1 MIIQDNE
8 KGDTMNAKRGFTLI
22 LVLALFA
29 MVLTACGG
37 KTDEPSD
44 TDKVKAT
51 STPVPTDT
59 PTPTEAPKTPEQLD
73 LAALDLFFES
83 AATMAKGADFPLEEG
98 AKFIL
103 KWENTDAVMEL
114 ETEKTF
120 KTRAWES
127 WVHLT
132 EFPKGRYTMQS
143 EQYALEGAYG
153 TITGTLKADG
163 SISWVSDNINGDLYK
178 YISARGVEQDP
189 AYLAR
194 IEESK
199 ALQGEWNGNAEFSFK
214 KLVEANVSANDKETL
229 KYYNN
234 LLSLLKKNGFSGN
247 MPITINCY
255 ILSEKEL
262 IFSMY
267 VDWTSFL
274 SAIEKATNSKD
285 NMLNFLSVVIGASK
299 SDVSA
304 AIKAQGTDVMTFGN
318 AVVRTLK
325 DLCDSFPGVTSKGA
339 YTIDKDTVRFAAGQL
354 SDYMIYDR
362 NKNNLIY
369 ADESYGLD
377 CRLKK
382 KE

>member
-1 MIIQDNE
+1 
-8 KGDTMNAKRGFTLI
+8 MNAKRGFTLVLI
-22 LVLALFA
+22 LALFA
-29 MVLTACGG
+29 LALTACGG
-37 KTDEPSD
+37 KTGGASD
-44 TDKVKAT
+44 KAT
-51 STPVPTDT
+51 PTPTEAPTPTET

-73 LAALDLFFES
+73 KAAIDLFFET
-83 AATMAKGADFPLEEG
+83 AAVMAEGADFPLEEG

-103 KWENTDAVMEL
+103 KFENDEAVIEL
-114 ETEKTF
+114 ESEKAYQM
-120 KTRAWES
+120 RAWES

-143 EQYALEGAYG
+143 EKYSLEGAYG

-163 SISWVSDNINGDLYK
+163 SISWVSDNINGDLYQ

-199 ALQGEWNGNAEFSFK
+199 ALQGEWNGSAELSFK
-214 KLVEANVSANDKETL
+214 KLVEANVSSNDKETL
-229 KYYNN
+229 KFYNN

-299 SDVSA
+299 SEVSA

-325 DLCDSFPGVTSKGA
+325 ELCDSFPGVTSKGA
-339 YTIDKDTVRFAAGQL
+339 YTIDKDIIRFAEGQL
-354 SDYMIYDR
+354 SDYMEYDR
-362 NKNNLIY
+362 KKNNLIY
-369 ADESYGLD
+369 ADDNYGLD

>member
-1 MIIQDNE
+1 
-8 KGDTMNAKRGFTLI
+8 MNARRGLTLI
-22 LVLALFA
+22 LILAVAA

-37 KTDEPSD
+37 KTGSSGQDAVTPG
-44 TDKVKAT
+44 TQAT
-51 STPVPTDT
+51 NTPVPTDT

-132 EFPKGRYTMQS
+132 DFPKGRYTMQS

-163 SISWVSDNINGDLYK
+163 SISWVSDNINGDLFQ

-189 AYLAR
+189 AYLER

-199 ALQGEWNGNAEFSFK
+199 VLQGEWNGNVDLSFK
-214 KLVEANVSANDKETL
+214 TIIEDAIDERDKETL
-229 KYYNN
+229 QYYNN
-234 LLSLLKKNGFSGN
+234 LISLLKKNGFSGN
-247 MPITINCY
+247 MPVTVNCHF
-255 ILSEKEL
+255 LSEKEL
-262 IFSMY
+262 IFTLY
-267 VDWTSFL
+267 IDWTGFL
-274 SAIEKATNSKD
+274 TALDKSTNNKD
-285 NMLNFLSVVIGASK
+285 NMLNFLSVVTGASK
-299 SDVSA
+299 SAVSA
-304 AIKAQGTDVMTFGN
+304 YIKSEKTDVMTFGN
-318 AVVRTLK
+318 AVVYTLK
-325 DLCDSFPGVTSKGA
+325 KMCNDNPGITIRGS
-339 YTIDKDTVRFAAGQL
+339 YTINGDIINFTDGKYNDKMT
-354 SDYMIYDR
+354 YDR
-362 NKNNLIY
+362 KNNTLIY
-369 ADESYGLD
+369 TDLGTD
-377 CRLKK
+377 CTLKK
-382 KE
+382 KQ